1 MPADT
6 MITTRTSRLF
16 SIADKDTLHR
26 RIIPS
31 AILLFILLIF
41 TANALGIS
49 YLSSSAAF
57 GISFNFTPLQLSPII
72 GSLEFN
78 VMMTA
83 GLLLSLLLPWLSPI
97 QGSLLTLCCAIVPV
111 YVNYTHPGRQTLLPM
126 EYVLLTMLIIFAIDI
141 LIAWFEET
149 RQKQR
154 IVQLFGQYIPPQ
166 LARTLTQRPEL
177 VDLEGESKIM
187 TVLFSDLQNF
197 TGMSEQLNTKQLV
210 RLLNEYLT
218 VMSEILYEY
227 QSTIDKYIGDAI
239 MSFWGAPLPQP
250 DHATLAVRAALKMQD
265 AMGSFSI
272 DYSKR
277 GWPKMKM
284 GIGINTGR
292 MSVGNMGSKYRLAYT
307 VMGDAVNLASRLEGL
322 TRVYRAPVIV
332 GETTMRETS
341 GIVYRE
347 LDTVQ
352 VRGKHKSCRIF
363 QPLCEES
370 EQSGDLNER
379 LDLHRDAIDAWYK
392 GDLAKA
398 QTIFGRL
405 SSLNPDDAYY
415 PAMLGRIAEKM
426 N

>member
-1 MPADT
+1 M
-6 MITTRTSRLF
+6 TRLLT
-16 SIADKDTLHR
+16 IADRDTLHR
-26 RIIPS
+26 RFIPS

-49 YLSSSAAF
+49 YLSSSAAL
-57 GISFNFTPLQLSPII
+57 GISFNFTPLQLSPIV

-97 QGSLLTLCCAIVPV
+97 QGSLLTLCCATVPV
-111 YVNYTHPGRQTLLPM
+111 YVNYTHPSRQTLLPM
-126 EYVLLTMLIIFAIDI
+126 EYVLLTILIIFAIDI

-166 LARTLTQRPEL
+166 LAQTLTRRPDL

-210 RLLNEYLT
+210 RLLNDYLT
-218 VMSEILYEY
+218 AMSGVLYEY

-250 DHATLAVRAALKMQD
+250 DHATLAVRAALKMQE
-265 AMGSFSI
+265 AMAAFSAE
-272 DYSKR
+272 YGKR
-277 GWPKMKM
+277 GWPQMKM

-322 TRVYRAPVIV
+322 TRVYRVPVIV
-332 GETTMRETS
+332 GEATMREAG

-363 QPLCEES
+363 QPLCAEA
-370 EQSGDLNER
+370 EQSGDFKER
-379 LDLHRDAIDAWYK
+379 LALHQRAIDAWYK
-392 GDLAKA
+392 GDLLEA
-398 QTIFGRL
+398 QAIFGRL
-405 SSLNPDDAYY
+405 AKLDPDDGYY
-415 PAMLGRIAEKM
+415 TVMLGRIAEKM